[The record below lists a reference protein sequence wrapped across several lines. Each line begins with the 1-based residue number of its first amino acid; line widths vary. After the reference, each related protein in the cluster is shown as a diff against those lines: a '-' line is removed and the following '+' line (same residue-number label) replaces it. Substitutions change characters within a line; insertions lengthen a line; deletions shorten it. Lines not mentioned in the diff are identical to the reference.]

1 MWISSRMRRWGQLR
15 APKYKEFLTKRFYTK
30 QIIIVIFI
38 FSQSKERRKILKFLR
53 LLQTSEVGRED

>member
-15 APKYKEFLTKRFYTK
+15 AQKYMEFLTKRFYTK
-30 QIIIVIFI
+30 QIIIGIFI

-53 LLQTSEVGRED
+53 LLQTSEVAWED